1 MRRRLLSALALPAAV
16 LLLAG
21 CGNDSGSGESQSSSS
36 TSTGAPT
43 LESQPGKS
51 VDTPPVSPSS
61 SAAESSAPVG
71 SSDAAES
78 GAASSGAAGAS
89 SGAAGASSA
98 PESAASSAAGA
109 AGSAAGSS
117 AGSSAAEGSA
127 GAAAGAAGAAPSGAV
142 IKAGAT
148 KNYPDTVGEWRK
160 GSGSGTGVTYL
171 SGSSYVTVGFLSGSD
186 YDGMASNVTKEQ
198 TPAGTGVC
206 GTTNSEDNLVCYLKA
221 EDGVLSLSGTRG
233 GSDGTTVPGMV
244 EFANELTQQLGTS

>member
-78 GAASSGAAGAS
+78 GAASSGAAA
-89 SGAAGASSA
+89 ASSA